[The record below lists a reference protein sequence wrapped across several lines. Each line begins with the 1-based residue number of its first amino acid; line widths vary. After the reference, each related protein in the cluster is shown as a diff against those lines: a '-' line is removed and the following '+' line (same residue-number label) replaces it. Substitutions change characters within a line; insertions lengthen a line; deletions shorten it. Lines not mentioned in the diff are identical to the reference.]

1 MIKLNYI
8 KTKPKN
14 YLCYLYL
21 WQCSNFLSIG
31 YSDQIKDYVY
41 YIKNVDKEFL
51 EKLFIEVDD
60 DFLYKIATFKS
71 MKTLL

>member
-1 MIKLNYI
+1 MIYINYI

-14 YLCYLYL
+14 YLCYLYF
-21 WQCSNFLSIG
+21 WQCNNFLSIG

-51 EKLFIEVDD
+51 KKLFVEVND

-71 MKTLL
+71 IKTLL

>member
-1 MIKLNYI
+1 MTKINYI
-8 KTKPKN
+8 KTKPKI
-14 YLCYLYL
+14 LFCYLYL
-21 WQCSNFLSIG
+21 WQCNNFLSIG

-60 DFLYKIATFKS
+60 DFLYKIAIFKD